1 MNEKSQARMPA
12 TRPVYLNLF
21 HLHLPVTGW
30 VSILHRL
37 SGALLFL
44 LLPLMVWG
52 FALTLS
58 GEVGYARAVAWL
70 SMWSAKLLALVLVWA
85 FLHHLLAGLRHLAM
99 DSHWGVSLISARLSS
114 WAVLLATGGVVVLVA
129 WGLFR

>member
-1 MNEKSQARMPA
+1 MLPA
-12 TRPVYLNLF
+12 KRPVYLNLF
-21 HLHLPVTGW
+21 RLHLPITGW

-52 FALTLS
+52 FGLTLS
-58 GEVGYARAVAWL
+58 GEAGYARAVGWL
-70 SMWSAKLLALVLVWA
+70 STLAAKLLALVLVWA
-85 FLHHLLAGLRHLAM
+85 FVQHLLAGLRHLAM
-99 DSHWGVSLISARLSS
+99 DSHWGVSLKSARLSS
-114 WAVLLATGGVVVLVA
+114 LVVLLATGVVVVLTA

>member
-1 MNEKSQARMPA
+1 MLRGKN
-12 TRPVYLNLF
+12 PVYLNLF
-21 HLHLPVTGW
+21 RLHLPIMGW

-58 GEVGYARAVAWL
+58 GAAGFARVVAWG
-70 SMWSAKLLALVLVWA
+70 STPFAKLLTLALVWA
-85 FLHHLLAGLRHLAM
+85 LAQHFFSGLRHLAL
-99 DSHWGVSLISARLSS
+99 DSHWGVQLKSARRSS
-114 WAVLLATGGVVVLVA
+114 LFVLLATGGVVLLAA
-129 WGLFR
+129 WGLFG

>member
-1 MNEKSQARMPA
+1 MLPPN
-12 TRPVYLNLF
+12 RPVYLNLF
-21 HLHLPVTGW
+21 QMHLPITGW

-58 GEVGYARAVAWL
+58 SEAGFARVAAWG
-70 SMWSAKLLALVLVWA
+70 STPFAKLLTLALVWA
-85 FLHHLLAGLRHLAM
+85 FAQHFFAGLRHLAM
-99 DSHWGVSLISARLSS
+99 DSHWGVSLKNARLSS
-114 WAVLLATGGVVVLVA
+114 LVVLLAAGGVVFLAA
-129 WGLFR
+129 WGMFG

>member
-1 MNEKSQARMPA
+1 MLPA
-12 TRPVYLNLF
+12 ARPVYLNLF
-21 HLHLPVTGW
+21 RLHLPITGW

-58 GEVGYARAVAWL
+58 SEAGFARVAAWG
-70 SMWSAKLLALVLVWA
+70 STPFAKLLTLALVWA
-85 FLHHLLAGLRHLAM
+85 FAHHLLAGLRHLAM
-99 DSHWGVSLISARLSS
+99 DSHWGVSLKSTRRSS
-114 WAVLLATGGVVVLVA
+114 LVVLLAAGGVVVLA
-129 WGLFR
+129 AGGLF

>member
-1 MNEKSQARMPA
+1 MLPD

-21 HLHLPVTGW
+21 RLHLPITGW

-37 SGALLFL
+37 SGALLFF

-52 FALTLS
+52 FTLTLS
-58 GEVGYARAVAWL
+58 GEAGYARAVAWL
-70 SMWSAKLLALVLVWA
+70 STLAAKLLTLALVWVFA
-85 FLHHLLAGLRHLAM
+85 HHFFAGLRHLAM
-99 DSHWGVSLISARLSS
+99 DSHWGVSLKSARLSGLV
-114 WAVLLATGGVVVLVA
+114 VLLTTGGVVVLTA

>member
-1 MNEKSQARMPA
+1 MLPA
-12 TRPVYLNLF
+12 NRPVYLNLF
-21 HLHLPVTGW
+21 RLYLPITGW

-44 LLPLMVWG
+44 LLPLMIWG

-58 GEVGYARAVAWL
+58 SETGYAHAVAWL
-70 SMWSAKLLALVLVWA
+70 STPATKLLTLVLVWA
-85 FLHHLLAGLRHLAM
+85 LAQHLLAGLRHLAM
-99 DSHWGVSLISARLSS
+99 DGHWGLQLTSARLSS
-114 WAVLLATGGVVVLVA
+114 VVVLLATAGVVLLAA

>member
-1 MNEKSQARMPA
+1 MLPA
-12 TRPVYLNLF
+12 NRPVYLNLF
-21 HLHLPVTGW
+21 RLHLPITGW

-58 GEVGYARAVAWL
+58 GEAGYARAVAWL
-70 SMWSAKLLALVLVWA
+70 STWAAKPLTLVLVWA
-85 FLHHLLAGLRHLAM
+85 FTHHLLAGLRHLAM
-99 DSHWGVSLISARLSS
+99 DGHWGMQLTSARQSS
-114 WAVLLATGGVVVLVA
+114 LVVLLATGGVVVLVA

>member
-1 MNEKSQARMPA
+1 MRPA
-12 TRPVYLNLF
+12 NRPVYLNLF
-21 HLHLPVTGW
+21 RLHLPITGW

-37 SGALLFL
+37 SGTLLFL

-58 GEVGYARAVAWL
+58 GEVGYAHVVAWL
-70 SMWSAKLLALVLVWA
+70 TTSIAKLLALALVWA
-85 FLHHLLAGLRHLAM
+85 FTHHLLAGLRHLAM
-99 DSHWGVSLISARLSS
+99 DAHWGMQLTSARLSS
-114 WAVLLATGGVVVLVA
+114 LVVLLTTVGVVLLVA